1 MKMSISFVT
10 KTNMTSLKHNNRE
23 LTEAEYQEP
32 AHKHIKQDRS
42 NENIYIKRGNL
53 KETYDELFGGALEKY
68 NDTQKRADRKITDYF
83 QHVKKSKTLD
93 LQREIVVTVG
103 KKEDWENLSLDDKK
117 AVARQLEAYINEF
130 EQRHTHLHIYN
141 AVIHMDEAGAPHAHF
156 NIVPVADGYKKGLEK
171 QPSFKKAL
179 QNEGYKEKGRGQ
191 LKEFRDKEILCLE
204 EKLQSLGIE
213 RQKVGTNDIKDM
225 REYKQ
230 IVGQANKELDEKL
243 VSKYGA
249 PEYIN
254 ETTGEYYDWLEYH
267 NFLEFPSEEQEGQ
280 IARETTYAEKVDWV
294 KQHQQQDLNKLE
306 SSQKL
311 SEARISELDKK
322 IKEKSEELS
331 KIDFM
336 ASERLSE
343 LSELELQVKTLETGK
358 DGLGTKLEGLQN
370 EIEVL
375 ETEKQQK
382 LEQLGSISD
391 NELDSIRPKKGLL
404 GSKIELSPE
413 QWKDFK
419 GSYYKARNEAREMKQ
434 LAKMYAQ
441 KNQALTNGDRFQN
454 SLNKAKTEVKDS
466 RIINLQNALKDKDKT
481 ISVLEQKNKKLLG
494 VAKQYMPQKMFQ
506 NLLEELQMIK
516 PIVKVVRTVK
526 SLFKD

>member
-32 AHKHIKQDRS
+32 AHKHIQQDRS
-42 NENIYIKRGNL
+42 SENIYIKKGNL
-53 KETYDELFGGALEKY
+53 KETYDELFGEALEKY
-68 NDTQKRADRKITDYF
+68 NAKQKRADRKITDYY

-117 AVARQLEAYINEF
+117 AVAGQLEAYINEF
-130 EQRHTHLHIYN
+130 EQRHAHLHIYN

-230 IVGQANKELDEKL
+230 LVGELTKVEQDLLAE
-243 VSKYGA
+243 YGA

-254 ETTGEYYDWLEYH
+254 DNGK
-267 NFLEFPSEEQEGQ
+267 EFVSEEFWREAQNWAQ
-280 IARETTYAEKVDWV
+280 IFNTKSTVRQTTPKEK
-294 KQHQQQDLNKLE
+294 LNWIKEHLE
-306 SSQKL
+306 QLKK
-311 SEARISELDKK
+311 EAQNSKSELTEIDKN
-322 IKEKSEELS
+322 IKEKSDTLS
-331 KIDFM
+331 KID
-336 ASERLSE
+336 SKLSDTSSKLSE
-343 LSELELQVKTLETGK
+343 LLDDINNRSDDLTVLKRDLETSRRQMQINQDYLARDRRIAENWRKEITGELKKTAFGKEYIRMDPETYEKARMSNHWFQVKQ
-358 DGLGTKLEGLQN
+358 D
-370 EIEVL
+370 
-375 ETEKQQK
+375 K
-382 LEQLGSISD
+382 LEQEIGQLRRDLDIS
-391 NELDSIRPKKGLL
+391 
-404 GSKIELSPE
+404 
-413 QWKDFK
+413 
-419 GSYYKARNEAREMKQ
+419 
-434 LAKMYAQ
+434 
-441 KNQALTNGDRFQN
+441 NQARFKLIDEN
-454 SLNKAKTEVKDS
+454 EDLKVENKWLFEDNKALFK
-466 RIINLQNALKDKDKT
+466 R
-481 ISVLEQKNKKLLG
+481 LEATNKKLQ
-494 VAKQYMPQKMFQ
+494 VWRHKTRK
-506 NLLEELQMIK
+506 LLSKKEFKAITKAANAEFLK
-516 PIVKVVRTVK
+516 SLSPVVKVAETVVK
-526 SLFKD
+526 TIKKMTL